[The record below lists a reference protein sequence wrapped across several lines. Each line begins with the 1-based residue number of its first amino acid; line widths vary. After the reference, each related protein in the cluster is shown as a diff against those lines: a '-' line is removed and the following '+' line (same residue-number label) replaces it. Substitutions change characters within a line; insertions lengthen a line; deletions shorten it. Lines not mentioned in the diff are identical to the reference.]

1 MFGKFLQKLA
11 IATSVLLM
19 ATSAHA
25 TTPVWWN
32 ANPNISY
39 GNTTIDVTDKGALG
53 DGVHDDTAA
62 IQAAIDAL
70 PLTGGTVYIPSGK
83 YMIDAL
89 VSINMRS
96 HVRMLMDSTTEL
108 HAITNGVTRYHIIK
122 VWGVNNVEIVG
133 GNVVG
138 ERDTHTGTT
147 GEWGYGINISGS
159 EDVEILNVHISN
171 CWGDGLLIG
180 GLGSGAILQRSNH
193 VTLNNIVTDNNRRQ
207 GLTLAPS
214 HHVYIYNSTF
224 SHSNGTAPQA
234 GIDMEPQT
242 QGNVDTIRIENSH
255 FISNTGNGI
264 EIQAN
269 VSNLLV
275 LNSEFRYNY
284 GFGILSVTGGPYTY
298 TTSIFNQNGWAGI
311 GVNGNSHDVLVDGN
325 QITQNS
331 TRYISP
337 TAGGHANNRD
347 INVSTNATNITLTND
362 TLTP

>member
-1 MFGKFLQKLA
+1 
-11 IATSVLLM
+11 
-19 ATSAHA
+19 
-25 TTPVWWN
+25 
-32 ANPNISY
+32 
-39 GNTTIDVTDKGALG
+39 
-53 DGVHDDTAA
+53 
-62 IQAAIDAL
+62 
-70 PLTGGTVYIPSGK
+70 
-83 YMIDAL
+83 
-89 VSINMRS
+89 
-96 HVRMLMDSTTEL
+96 MLMDSTTEL

-298 TTSIFNQNGWAGI
+298 TTSIFNQNGLAGI